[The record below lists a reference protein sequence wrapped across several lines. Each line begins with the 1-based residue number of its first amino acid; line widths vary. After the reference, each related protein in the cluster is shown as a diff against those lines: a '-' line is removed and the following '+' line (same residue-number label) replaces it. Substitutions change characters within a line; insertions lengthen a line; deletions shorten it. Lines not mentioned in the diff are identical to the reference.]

1 LRNNEGKLSLFIMDE
16 IFNSTNPVEG
26 IAGAY
31 AIAKKM
37 SEYSGCVLL
46 FTTHYIYLTKLHKLG
61 RFTNYK
67 MNIVRKDGDI
77 TYPYKLSKGI
87 SKQYIALDLL
97 GKNGFD
103 QDIITEAVAIKDK
116 LT

>member
-1 LRNNEGKLSLFIMDE
+1 MDE

-37 SEYSGCVLL
+37 SEYPNCVLL
-46 FTTHYIYLTKLHKLG
+46 FTTHYIYLTKLKRTG
-61 RFTNYK
+61 NFTNYR
-67 MNIVRKDGDI
+67 MNIVRDPQTNEI
-77 TYPYKLSKGI
+77 QYPYILSRGI

-97 GKNGFD
+97 KKNGFD
-103 QDIITEAVAIKDK
+103 EDVIAEALLIKDK
-116 LT
+116 LIP